1 MLTKVALNCSK
12 FSELLP
18 RAARSHNNTNMFTT
32 ILLWLFTRVW
42 ATIPVITLPGLLH
55 GRASTGMQRKNV
67 CTTLCLHLQAL
78 STCKVSDSRDFELYW
93 FIPFQTTHFWWQQQ
107 RTQTASDKI
116 NKSKGMAFMCFKT
129 MILLKCIGKH
139 SVISSKQQRQK
150 SCPDRG
156 QGWLSCLYSRYQIAL
171 VDRHH
176 GF

>member
-18 RAARSHNNTNMFTT
+18 RAARSRNNTNMFTT

-116 NKSKGMAFMCFKT
+116 NKKQRNGLYVLQNNDTSKMYRQAFCNFFKAT
-129 MILLKCIGKH
+129 KTEVLP
-139 SVISSKQQRQK
+139 RQGARLIK
-150 SCPDRG
+150 LHV
-156 QGWLSCLYSRYQIAL
+156 Q
-171 VDRHH
+171 
-176 GF
+176 